1 MVNAGMSGADACQK
15 IRPKL
20 TRGSAKTKA
29 YELRKLPHIQA
40 YLAEL
45 DARAVE
51 EAAVTRTFVLQ
62 QLKSVAGFD
71 PRKLYDEAGNLKPVN
86 ELDDE
91 TAAGL
96 AGIEVDE
103 RLVGEDRSVLTTK
116 KLRHWSKPEALKTL
130 AQILSMTKDQLEIS
144 TVVRVIDMTGKK
156 DETPSNG

>member
-1 MVNAGMSGADACQK
+1 MGNQSPTLTKSQKRWCEMVNAGMSGADACQK

-45 DARAVE
+45 DSRAVE
-51 EAAVTRTFVLQ
+51 EAGVTRTFVLDE
-62 QLKSVAGFD
+62 LKKVAGTEMTEHLASKVGAL
-71 PRKLYDEAGNLKPVN
+71 RE
-86 ELDDE
+86 
-91 TAAGL
+91 L
-96 AGIEVDE
+96 AGILGM
-103 RLVGEDRSVLTTK
+103 R
-116 KLRHWSKPEALKTL
+116 
-130 AQILSMTKDQLEIS
+130 KDQLEIS